1 MKEYYIRAFFS
12 DWHKVSKES
21 YESFRKE
28 ILVGAINVNKN
39 DKEQVERF
47 LSRHAKVVEVNE

>member
-12 DWHKVSKES
+12 DWHKVNKES

-28 ILVGAINVNKN
+28 ILVGAINIDKSNK
-39 DKEQVERF
+39 EEVERF
-47 LSRHAKVVEVNE
+47 LSRHAKVVEINE